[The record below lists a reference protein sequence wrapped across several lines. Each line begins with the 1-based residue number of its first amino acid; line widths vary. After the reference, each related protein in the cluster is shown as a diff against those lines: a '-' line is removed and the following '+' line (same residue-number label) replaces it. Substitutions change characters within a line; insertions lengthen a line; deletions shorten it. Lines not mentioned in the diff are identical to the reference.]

1 MEINKENNGP
11 EFEVGIHLESGL
23 DMARNELD
31 GLSEDLRTW
40 LTVLGKQI
48 VSLQTNLV
56 ADEDNKLADVSRTLL
71 EEPWIKY
78 VSDLAFAEDA
88 VTRASAGFDR
98 YVELRP
104 ILTCYELS
112 EVATKCLQEA
122 GRMFLFSFD
131 NGCVTFCGSAL
142 EQTLRKALKDA
153 GHTPGEKDTIGPLI
167 KKACECNLLSPEG
180 EKAARNLKCTRNDV
194 IHRPFMV
201 EGEDLKN
208 EALKAMDNLGKIL
221 EALGLNL
228 QGRGITSSVDS

>member
-1 MEINKENNGP
+1 MEINKENDGP
-11 EFEVGIHLESGL
+11 EYEVGIHLESGL

-31 GLSEDLRTW
+31 GFSEELRTW
-40 LTVLGKQI
+40 LTMLGKQI

-56 ADEDNKLADVSRTLL
+56 ADEDKKLADVSRTLL

-88 VTRASAGFDR
+88 VTRASAGFVR

-104 ILTCYELS
+104 ILTGYELS

-142 EQTLRKALKDA
+142 EQTLRSSLEDA
-153 GHTPGEKDTIGPLI
+153 GHTPGEKDTIGALI
-167 KKACECNLLSPEG
+167 TEACKRTLLSE
-180 EKAARNLKCTRNDV
+180 EAVKAAHDLKCTRNDV
-194 IHRPFMV
+194 IHRPFTV
-201 EGEDLKN
+201 EGEDLKY
-208 EALKAMDNLGKIL
+208 EALKAIENLGKVL
-221 EALGLNL
+221 ETLGLNL
-228 QGRGITSSVDS
+228 RSEI

>member
-1 MEINKENNGP
+1 MEINKENDGP

-88 VTRASAGFDR
+88 ITRASAGFDR

-104 ILTCYELS
+104 ILKCYELS
-112 EVATKCLQEA
+112 EVATKCLQRGGTNVPILFRQRLCDVLRFGA
-122 GRMFLFSFD
+122 GTDAATSTRR
-131 NGCVTFCGSAL
+131 CG
-142 EQTLRKALKDA
+142 
-153 GHTPGEKDTIGPLI
+153 PCPW
-167 KKACECNLLSPEG
+167 
-180 EKAARNLKCTRNDV
+180 EKAPRSTYKKGLRV
-194 IHRPFMV
+194 RSPFT
-201 EGEDLKN
+201 G
-208 EALKAMDNLGKIL
+208 
-221 EALGLNL
+221 
-228 QGRGITSSVDS
+228 GRKGGTQSEMHEKRCDPSPVYGRR